1 LRATL
6 KQLLSFFSDDFAA
19 WLLEATVQEVFP
31 LNVELPAIAKT
42 VDQVFQVALADG
54 RQLLLHIE
62 FQGQRT
68 PQPMKWRMLEY
79 MGRLA
84 QAHHLDLCSV
94 VFYVGRGAGAQDEGE
109 YHVNCADGQPALW
122 WRYRVILLWQMK
134 AEELLALGRPALLG
148 LIGQTRMAAPSELL
162 PQVVERIKTAT
173 PDPERQSRLLTAL
186 VALIDDEEIITMLEE
201 LIDEEELLLD
211 TPFLQRI
218 RNQGRE
224 KGREEGREEGHT
236 KGLTK
241 GREEGHTKGLAK
253 GREEGEKI
261 GFVTALWRTILEA
274 LVLRFDPPASLY
286 KQVEAELTKLTNETD
301 LQRLF
306 AVVIRGETIAE
317 FQAALRGIEAKN
329 SQ

>member
-6 KQLLSFFSDDFAA
+6 KQLVSSFSDDFAA

-31 LNVELPAIAKT
+31 LNIELPATAKT
-42 VDQVFQVALADG
+42 VDQVFQVALANG

-62 FQGQRT
+62 FQGQRS

-79 MGRLA
+79 MDRLA

-109 YHVNCADGQPALW
+109 HQVNCADGQPSLW
-122 WRYRVILLWQMK
+122 WRYRVIRLWQMK

-148 LIGQTRMAAPSELL
+148 LIGQTEMAAPGELL
-162 PQVVERIKTAT
+162 PQVVERIKTTT

-186 VALIDDEEIITMLEE
+186 VALVDDKEIITMLEQ
-201 LIDEEELLLD
+201 LIEEEELLLD
-211 TPFLQRI
+211 TPFLRRI
-218 RNQGRE
+218 RNQ
-224 KGREEGREEGHT
+224 GREEGREEGLT
-236 KGLTK
+236 AGLAK
-241 GREEGHTKGLAK
+241 GREE

-286 KQVEAELTKLTNETD
+286 KQVEAELTKLTNEAD
-301 LQRLF
+301 LERLF

-317 FQAALRGIEAKN
+317 FQAALRGIQAKN